1 MTDTVSTRSA
11 LEADIL
17 PPQPASTRMRTTLA
31 SSLVALPL
39 LTLLAAPAAVRGQD
53 ATSQG
58 APRVYLDCRGPECN
72 LDYYRTELDW
82 VAWVRDQA
90 DAHVYVILTSQQ
102 TGAGGREYVLEFS
115 GRQPYQGYSAETRY
129 RALATDT
136 QRERLDGVAL
146 TLGLGLA
153 QFATQSG
160 FRDLV
165 RIDRLSSEEEGLNAG
180 GGPAGLVTSDQVE
193 DPWDLWV
200 FRLNANGDLERESSR
215 SQWNLRTS
223 LNVQRVTPTW
233 KQTYNVNYNRFSQ
246 TIEYDDG
253 RPPFE
258 YARHDWGTSW
268 RVAYALAEHFSV
280 GFSGNVGRNTRNNQ
294 DIWGQFNPAIE
305 YSFFPYEEATR
316 RSLTVF
322 YEIGPV
328 YRHYFEETL
337 LGETE
342 ETRAEQ
348 ALSVGLEQRQPWGNA
363 GVFLRGSTYLHD
375 VGTNNVSLDGNLSF
389 RVTRGL
395 DLNVGASYSRIRD
408 QIYLPGGNLT
418 DEERLL
424 RLQQEQTEYRVEA
437 RFGFSYQFGSLFNNV
452 VNNRF

>member
-1 MTDTVSTRSA
+1 
-11 LEADIL
+11 
-17 PPQPASTRMRTTLA
+17 MRTTLA
-31 SSLVALPL
+31 SSLVAASLFA
-39 LTLLAAPAAVRGQD
+39 LALQPTAVQGQD
-53 ATSQG
+53 AISQG
-58 APRVYLDCRGPECN
+58 APRVYLDCRGSECD

-90 DAHVYVILTSQQ
+90 DAHVYVIVTSQQ
-102 TGAGGREYVLEFS
+102 TGAGGREYVLEFT
-115 GRQPYQGYSAETRY
+115 GRPPYQDYVAESRY
-129 RALATDT
+129 RALTTDT

-146 TLGLGLA
+146 SLGLGLA

-165 RIDRLSSEEEGLNAG
+165 SIARLSSDLQGLDATG
-180 GGPAGLVTSDQVE
+180 APTGLVTSDQVD

-200 FRLNANGDLERESSR
+200 FRINANGDVDRESSR
-215 SQWNLRTS
+215 SQWNLRTG

-233 KQTYNVNYNRFSQ
+233 KQNYNANYNRFSQ

-258 YARHDWGTSW
+258 YTRHDWGATW
-268 RVAYALAEHFSV
+268 RVAYALAEHFSL

-294 DIWGQFNPAIE
+294 DFWGQFNPAIE

-337 LGETE
+337 LGETA
-342 ETRAEQ
+342 ETRAEH

-375 VGTNNVSLDGNLSF
+375 FGTNNVSLDGNLSF

-395 DLNVGASYSRIRD
+395 DLNVGGSYSRIRD
-408 QIYLPGGNLT
+408 QIYLPGGDLT